1 MSTIAIA
8 AVGSRGDVAPLTG
21 VGTRLQQA
29 GHRVV
34 MAAFTPFK
42 DMITGCGLEFREMP
56 VDFTPGA
63 DHVDVHP
70 AKALLKLWGPS
81 GVREMGQALV
91 SALAD
96 DPADVLLLPP
106 LAELAGHPL
115 AKANGIPSIGV
126 RMQPISATTA
136 YPPTV
141 LGAWSAGSLGN
152 RAASDTG
159 AWVIDRLYGRVV
171 ADFRRDLGLPKQS
184 ARALR
189 RARTQAKWPVLH
201 GYSPHVLPR
210 PLDWRSGLEVVGYWW
225 PAQATDWKPPSIL
238 TDFLAAGPPPV
249 FVGFG
254 STTTTEQQAEHLSTV
269 VSQALRLAGVRGIV
283 QSGWAGLDVVGDDD
297 VLTIGEA
304 PHDWLFPQMAALA
317 HHCGAGT
324 TAASLRAGIP
334 SIAVPGPMGD
344 QPFWAQRLQQL
355 QVSAATIAQRHLT
368 AERLADAIRTAVT
381 DHQLRYNTQ
390 QLAKLIGQEDGAGAV
405 LATVKSLLDQS
416 TI

>member
-21 VGTRLQQA
+21 VGARLQQA

-42 DMITGCGLEFREMP
+42 ELITGCGLEFREMP

-63 DHVDVHP
+63 DRPDNP
-70 AKALLKLWGPS
+70 AKAFVSLSGPR
-81 GVREMGQALV
+81 GMREMGQAII
-91 SALAD
+91 SALQD
-96 DPADVLLLPP
+96 EPADALLLPP

-115 AKANGIPSIGV
+115 AEAKGIPSIGV
-126 RMQPISATTA
+126 RMQPISATAA

-152 RAASDTG
+152 RAASDAG
-159 AWVIDRLYGRVV
+159 AWVIDRVYRRVV
-171 ADFRRDLGLPKQS
+171 AGFRRDLGLPETS
-184 ARALR
+184 TRALR
-189 RARTQAKWPVLH
+189 QARTQAQWPVLH

-210 PLDWRSGLEVVGYWW
+210 PADWRPGLEVVGYWW
-225 PAQATDWKPPSIL
+225 PASVAEWEPPSVL
-238 TDFLAAGPPPV
+238 TDFLAAGPAPV
-249 FVGFG
+249 LIGFG
-254 STTTTEQQAEHLSTV
+254 STTPTEQQAQHLSRV

-283 QSGWAGLDVVGDDD
+283 QSGWAGLDVVGDD
-297 VLTIGEA
+297 VLTVGEA
-304 PHDWLFPQMAALA
+304 PHDWLFPQMAAIA

-324 TAASLRAGIP
+324 TAASLRAGVP
-334 SIAVPGPMGD
+334 SIALPGPMGD

-368 AERLADAIRTAVT
+368 AQRLADAIHIAVT
-381 DHQLRYNTQ
+381 DHQLRDNTQ
-390 QLAKLIGQEDGAGAV
+390 QLANRIHQDDGAAAV
-405 LATVKSLLDQS
+405 LATVDSLLDQS